1 MKTINEILIEL
12 KTEILKNI
20 SFIVDKR
27 NYVIDSIEDILAN
40 IGSLSQEQIE
50 HLNNIV
56 KIIMSTNATGK
67 LIVLTEQIIGL
78 LTLLTKDKDHG

>member
-50 HLNNIV
+50 HLNNIA

>member
-27 NYVIDSIEDILAN
+27 NYVIDSIEDILEN
-40 IGSLSQEQIE
+40 IGSLSQEQIDQ
-50 HLNNIV
+50 LYNIA
-56 KIIMSTNATGK
+56 KIISSATSTGK
-67 LIVLTEQIIGL
+67 LIILTEQIISL
-78 LTLLTKDKDHG
+78 LALLTKDKDHG